1 MAREPAGDPA
11 VEPEGVKAVAFKDE
25 TKIVRDKM
33 LFAIWEGWVLQ
44 DYFTISEVA
53 DRLHKSEQSVVR
65 CTRDGKL
72 PYTQVSERR
81 RLISEN
87 DLREFLD
94 ARRIASP
101 PKRIDK
107 SVTHVAFSPKRSLI
121 TEYDQ
126 AEVDV
131 RNFRKEISRLC
142 QSN

>member
-1 MAREPAGDPA
+1 
-11 VEPEGVKAVAFKDE
+11 
-25 TKIVRDKM
+25 M
-33 LFAIWEGWVLQ
+33 LLVAIWEGWVLQ
-44 DYFTISEVA
+44 DYFTMSQVA
-53 DRLHKSEQSVVR
+53 ERLHKSEQSVVR
-65 CTRDGKL
+65 WIRDGKL
-72 PYTQVSERR
+72 PYTQVLERR

-94 ARRIASP
+94 ARRITAP

-107 SVTHVAFSPKRSLI
+107 SSTHIAFSPKRSLT

-131 RNFRKEISRLC
+131 RNLRKEISRLC